1 MLPPLL
7 YRALSDDLEMNSA
20 YASWPWPVGGIAP
33 LRPDAGTTLRL
44 LAAGQIE
51 LAGPDAID
59 DTTPPRMLRG
69 QPGLHIGV
77 SN

>member
-1 MLPPLL
+1 MLPPIL
-7 YRALSDDLEMNSA
+7 YRALSENLEMNSA

-33 LRPDAGTTLRL
+33 LRPDAYTTLRL

-51 LAGPDAID
+51 LAPDGSVD
-59 DTTPPRMLRG
+59 DTTPANIIRG
-69 QPGLHIGV
+69 VPGLHVAV

>member
-1 MLPPLL
+1 VLPPLL
-7 YRALSDDLEMNSA
+7 YRALSGNLEMNSA

-51 LAGPDAID
+51 LAPEGAID
-59 DTTPPRMLRG
+59 DTTPARVIQG
-69 QPGLHIGV
+69 VPGLHIGV
-77 SN
+77 AN

>member
-1 MLPPLL
+1 VLPPLL
-7 YRALSDDLEMNSA
+7 YRALAPGLEMNSA

-51 LAGPDAID
+51 LAPSGSVDN
-59 DTTPPRMLRG
+59 TTPPRVIQG
-69 QPGLHIGV
+69 VPGLHIGV
-77 SN
+77 AN